1 MEAVENQLQKVTYFK
16 KGVNQEVQEKM
27 KHTPLTE
34 SRAAQLGVMT
44 DFVWGSTSIETL
56 SNKQIVKVNGY
67 LKTSDFTTDEQTSH
81 LFKWA
86 RTSSECKK
94 VKEINQEFN
103 ARVNLTKTA
112 SLQAKE
118 QLKKKKADSHKIST
132 AMQQSWWTD

>member
-1 MEAVENQLQKVTYFK
+1 M
-16 KGVNQEVQEKM
+16 
-27 KHTPLTE
+27 
-34 SRAAQLGVMT
+34 
-44 DFVWGSTSIETL
+44 L

-103 ARVNLTKTA
+103 ARVNLTKIA

-118 QLKKKKADSHKIST
+118 QLKKKKTASHKNST
-132 AMQQSWWTD
+132 TMQQPLGPQLQVKVILGSAAIVCT

>member
-1 MEAVENQLQKVTYFK
+1 
-16 KGVNQEVQEKM
+16 M
-27 KHTPLTE
+27 KHTPLTNSGSE
-34 SRAAQLGVMT
+34 SRVAQLGVMT

-67 LKTSDFTTDEQTSH
+67 LKTSYFTTDEQTSH

-118 QLKKKKADSHKIST
+118 QLKKKADRHKIST
-132 AMQQSWWTD
+132 AMQQSWWTDDWK